1 MDFKQ
6 KIASFLK
13 AVFGAENPPSGFWDQ
28 LVGREVGIYVN
39 KVEDSFSNDE
49 GKVITFMKNE
59 VRYFLDKTLEHE
71 WGAVSNPT
79 VKETPKQE
87 PTQSFGGSATGNS
100 AIPPMN
106 DDLPF

>member
-1 MDFKQ
+1 
-6 KIASFLK
+6 
-13 AVFGAENPPSGFWDQ
+13 
-28 LVGREVGIYVN
+28 
-39 KVEDSFSNDE
+39 
-49 GKVITFMKNE
+49 MKNE

-100 AIPPMN
+100 VIPPMN